1 MSSSPDLPI
10 TLWRDLRA
18 ATLAGDAAW
27 GAIDNACLVV
37 QGDRLAWVGPLP
49 ELPPEWASRVNDEV
63 HVDNAWVTPGLVDC
77 HTHLVYGGTRAHEH
91 ELRLQGVSYEQ
102 IARAGGG
109 IRSTV
114 AATRSLDE
122 EALCQAAAR
131 RLRQLQA
138 DGVTT
143 VEVKSGYGLSLD
155 DERRMLRVA
164 RRLGREGMDV
174 RSTYLALHAVPPEF
188 DGRPGDARDG
198 YTEAACQWLD
208 TLHAE
213 GLVDAV
219 DAFCERIGFTP
230 GQVTRLFQHAEGL
243 GLPVKL
249 HAEQLSDQGGAA
261 LAAEFGALSA
271 DHLEWLS
278 EAGIQAMAQAGT
290 VAVLLPGAYL
300 TLKDTH
306 LPPVAA
312 LRAAGVPMAV
322 ATDHNPGSSPALSLT
337 LMMNLACT
345 LFGLTPE
352 EALRGCTHV
361 AAKALGLHDR
371 GRLQAGLRAD
381 FAVWDVEHPRELSYW
396 LGHRPLLERVHA
408 GRADGRLAA

>member
-1 MSSSPDLPI
+1 VSSSPDLPI

-49 ELPPEWASRVNDEV
+49 ELPREWASRVSDEV
-63 HVDNAWVTPGLVDC
+63 HLHNAWVTPGLVDC

-155 DERRMLRVA
+155 DERRMLRAA

-188 DGRPGDARDG
+188 DGDADG

-208 TLHAE
+208 TLYAE

-219 DAFCERIGFTP
+219 DAFCERIAFSAM
-230 GQVTRLFQHAEGL
+230 QTRCLFEAARSL

-249 HAEQLSDQGGAA
+249 HADQLSDSGGAA
-261 LAAEFGALSA
+261 LVADFTGLSA
-271 DHLEWLS
+271 DHVEYTPHDAV
-278 EAGIQAMAQAGT
+278 EAMARAGT
-290 VAVLLPGAYL
+290 VAVLLPGSFHCL
-300 TLKDTH
+300 REMQR
-306 LPPVAA
+306 PPIASF
-312 LRAAGVPMAV
+312 RRCGVRMAV
-322 ATDHNPGSSPALSLT
+322 STDLNPGTSPLRSLP
-337 LMMNLACT
+337 LAMSLACT
-345 LFGLTPE
+345 HFQLTPE
-352 EALRGCTHV
+352 EALRGASEH
-361 AAKALGLHDR
+361 AAAALGLDDR
-371 GRLQAGLRAD
+371 GTIAPGRRAD
-381 FAVWDVEHPRELSYW
+381 LALWPLRHPAELSYW
-396 LGHRPLLERVHA
+396 LGDQHPSMLWCEGQAVTLS
-408 GRADGRLAA
+408 L

>member
-1 MSSSPDLPI
+1 MIAEPPPI
-10 TLWRDLRA
+10 TLWRDLHA
-18 ATLAGDAAW
+18 ATLVGDAEW
-27 GAIDNACLVV
+27 GAIDDAALVV
-37 QGDRLAWVGPLP
+37 QGEHLAWVGPLAD
-49 ELPPEWASRVNDEV
+49 LPVTWRAQVQDERRA
-63 HVDNAWVTPGLVDC
+63 HGAWVTPGLVDC
-77 HTHLVYGGTRAHEH
+77 HTHLVYGGTRAAEH
-91 ELRLQGVSYEQ
+91 EMRLQGVSYEQ

-114 AATRSLDE
+114 AATRALDE
-122 EALCQAAAR
+122 DALFQAAAR

-155 DERRMLRVA
+155 DERRMLRAA
-164 RRLGREGMDV
+164 RRLAHEGVAV

-188 DGRPGDARDG
+188 DGDADG
-198 YTEAACQWLD
+198 YTEAACEWL
-208 TLHAE
+208 TVLHE
-213 GLVDAV
+213 QGLVDAV
-219 DAFCERIGFTP
+219 DAFCERIGFTL
-230 GQVTRLFQHAEGL
+230 GQVTRLFQHAESL

-261 LAAEFGALSA
+261 LAAGFGALSA

-278 EAGIQAMAQAGT
+278 DAGIQAMAQAGT

-312 LRAAGVPMAV
+312 LRAAGVPVAV

-361 AAKALGLHDR
+361 AAQALGLHDR

-381 FAVWDVEHPRELSYW
+381 FCVWDVEHPRDLSYW

-408 GRADGRLAA
+408 GRADGRLPT

>member
-1 MSSSPDLPI
+1 MSATTEHPI

-49 ELPPEWASRVNDEV
+49 DLPPEWAARVNDEV
-63 HVDNAWVTPGLVDC
+63 HLHNAWVTPGLVDC

-114 AATRSLDE
+114 AATRHSIDSHLLKH
-122 EALCQAAAR
+122 AQR
-131 RLRQLQA
+131 RLAQLKA

-143 VEVKSGYGLSLD
+143 VEIKSGYGLDLAH
-155 DERRMLRVA
+155 ERKMLRVA
-164 RRLGREGMDV
+164 RHLADQGVDV
-174 RSTYLALHAVPPEF
+174 RTTYLALHAVPPEF
-188 DGRPGDARDG
+188 EGDADG
-198 YTEAACQWLD
+198 YTEAACEWL
-208 TLHAE
+208 TVLHE
-213 GLVDAV
+213 QGLVDAV

-312 LRAAGVPMAV
+312 LRAAGVPLAV

-361 AAKALGLHDR
+361 AAQALGLHDR

-408 GRADGRLAA
+408 GRADGRPAA